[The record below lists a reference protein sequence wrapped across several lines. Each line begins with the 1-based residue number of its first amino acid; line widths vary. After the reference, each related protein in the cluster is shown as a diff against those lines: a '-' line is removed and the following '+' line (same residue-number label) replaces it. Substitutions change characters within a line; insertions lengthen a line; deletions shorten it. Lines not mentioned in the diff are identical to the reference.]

1 MADINQPNFIRLVLV
16 AILLHIIN
24 VIVMNVQ
31 YYYIV
36 FVTQRKTRCDEN
48 SVINIRSKFRIV
60 RRGLNSNVRTS
71 PSDGRVAK

>member
-1 MADINQPNFIRLVLV
+1 MADINQPNFIRIVLV

-31 YYYIV
+31 YYYIF

-48 SVINIRSKFRIV
+48 IVINI
-60 RRGLNSNVRTS
+60 
-71 PSDGRVAK
+71 PSDITVSDHSSRTQFERGNLAI